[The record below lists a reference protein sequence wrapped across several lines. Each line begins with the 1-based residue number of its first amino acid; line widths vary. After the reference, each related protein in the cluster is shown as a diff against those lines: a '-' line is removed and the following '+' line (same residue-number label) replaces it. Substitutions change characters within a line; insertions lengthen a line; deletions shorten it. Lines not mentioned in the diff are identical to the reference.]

1 MHHLQV
7 ATFSESLPPHAM
19 IATASELP
27 SLVSTLKPVPVLV
40 VGQTP
45 PPYGGQALMT
55 KVFLDGNYHLIS
67 IHHIRLS
74 FSSSMGEIGKFRLSK
89 IFHLFTIICKIW
101 KARFQYRTPVLYYMP
116 AGPDVVPML
125 RDVILLL
132 ATRWCFQHTVFHFH
146 AAGLSE
152 LYKRLPRGLRFLFRQ
167 AYFDP
172 DLAIQLSEFNP
183 PDGRTL
189 RAKKVVVIPN
199 GIQDHGPQ
207 HYRERPA
214 NVAEPAILFV
224 GVLRESKGV
233 MVLLEACK
241 RLQEAKVPFRVR
253 FMGQYE
259 SDLFRNEVETFLAQ
273 NNLQDK
279 VEFLGVLK
287 DGRKWDAYAQAD
299 LLCFPSHFESES
311 FGNVLVEAMMFRL
324 PVVATRWR
332 GIPSIVVDGET
343 GSLVPIKNPALLAE
357 ELKRYLEDAEL
368 RRSVGE
374 QGRQRY
380 LQNFTLESFYRNMEQ
395 SLASVMEQPPVAPKR
410 TRRVGQ

>member
-1 MHHLQV
+1 M
-7 ATFSESLPPHAM
+7 PPGNIKGPLISHDDKEHVEHRPRTSNPQRVR
-19 IATASELP
+19 I
-27 SLVSTLKPVPVLV
+27 LV

-55 KVFLDGNYHLIS
+55 KVFLDGNYQSIS
-67 IHHIRLS
+67 VHHVRIS
-74 FSSSMGEIGKFRLSK
+74 FSSHMNEVGKFRFSK
-89 IFHLFTIICKIW
+89 ITHLFTTICKVL
-101 KARFQYRTPVLYYMP
+101 KTRFQYHTPVLYYMP
-116 AGPDVVPML
+116 AGPDVVPMV
-125 RDVILLL
+125 RDLVFLM
-132 ATRWCFQHTVFHFH
+132 ATRWCFRYTVFHFR

-152 LYKRLPRGLRFLFRQ
+152 LYERLPKVLRFFFRQ

-183 PDGRTL
+183 PDGRTV
-189 RAKKVVVIPN
+189 RAKKIVIIHN
-199 GIQDHGPQ
+199 GMEDQLPSH
-207 HYRERPA
+207 HSEHA
-214 NVAEPAILFV
+214 ETVAEPVILFV

-343 GSLVPIKNPALLAE
+343 GSLVPIKDPKTLAD
-357 ELKRYLEDAEL
+357 ELERYLRDPEL

-380 LQNFTLESFYRNMEQ
+380 VENFTLNRFYENMEDA
-395 SLASVMEQPPVAPKR
+395 LASVVQA
-410 TRRVGQ
+410 

>member
-1 MHHLQV
+1 MN
-7 ATFSESLPPHAM
+7 HADVEN
-19 IATASELP
+19 IKPSPRALSQRLAS
-27 SLVSTLKPVPVLV
+27 VLV

-55 KVFLDGNYHLIS
+55 KVFLDGNYHLLS

-74 FSSSMGEIGKFRLSK
+74 FSSSMGEVGKFRFSK
-89 IFHLFTIICKIW
+89 ITHLFTTIYKVL
-101 KARFQYRTPVLYYMP
+101 KARFRNRTPILYYMP

-125 RDVILLL
+125 RDLVFLT
-132 ATRWCFQHTVFHFH
+132 ATRWCFQYTVFHFH

-152 LYKRLPRGLRFLFRQ
+152 LYERLPKVLRFFFRQ

-189 RAKKVVVIPN
+189 RAKRVVVVPN
-199 GIQDHGPQ
+199 GIEDYGPA

-311 FGNVLVEAMMFRL
+311 FGNVLVEAMMLRL

-343 GSLVPIKNPALLAE
+343 GSLVPIKNPEVLAE
-357 ELKRYLEDAEL
+357 ELKRYLEDPEL

-380 LQNFTLESFYRNMEQ
+380 VENFTLNRFYERMEDALVSVSQ
-395 SLASVMEQPPVAPKR
+395 S
-410 TRRVGQ
+410 